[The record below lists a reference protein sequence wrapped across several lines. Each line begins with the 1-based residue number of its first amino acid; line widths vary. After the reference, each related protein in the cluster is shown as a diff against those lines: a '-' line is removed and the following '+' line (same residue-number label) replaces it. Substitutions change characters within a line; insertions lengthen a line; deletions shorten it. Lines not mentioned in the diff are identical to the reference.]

1 MKKLF
6 FKKILNGNNSYFGCD
21 FGGSQIRLIQV
32 ENSRKKSEVIGWSQ
46 KKIPRGVVEHGIIK
60 KTEDFIEIF
69 REAYENVQGCFWG
82 SDIKLTIPEEK
93 IFTRVIEISLKEKD
107 KKIEDLIKWETESSM
122 PIAIS
127 EIYYDWQIIEKNQQT
142 AKVLVM
148 ATEKKTVDNYLEV
161 FDKLEFKTITIEPES
176 LSMARSLIKPDTKGY
191 FLIVDIGDN
200 SSNFIICRDG
210 LPIFTS
216 SSSISGKTM
225 TDLVVKELGFSFEKA
240 ERYKIKIGLEDYY
253 AKNKK
258 NKSIFNSV
266 LISLINE
273 IQKMSDF
280 LDYNLFPG
288 DEKKEIEKIILCG
301 GGSNLKGLN
310 SYLTV
315 KIKKT
320 VIQSN
325 PWINF
330 NFNNK
335 IPPISKQDSQSF
347 APVIGLNLNFNK
359 KEKNVNLI
367 SPERKNELKIKKINF
382 FLIKNGL
389 VLISGL
395 IVFYFFM
402 VANLFVLNIYNKI
415 SEVEV
420 AGDEKNK
427 METTISK
434 TKKQIDFKYSE
445 TEDFIKS
452 FNQDQNYSKYFE
464 EINKNLPEDV
474 YFKKIIIEEGFL
486 TVNGWSENRYSL
498 INFEKYL
505 KEKDLFENIETP
517 ISNLTS
523 QENVNFEIVLK
534 LKSKF

>member
-6 FKKILNGNNSYFGCD
+6 FKKILNKNNSCFGCD
-21 FGGSQIRLIQV
+21 FGGSQIRLVQI
-32 ENSRKKSEVIGWSQ
+32 EDSRKKPRVIGWSQ

-69 REAYENVQGCFWG
+69 KEAYENVQGYFWG
-82 SDIKLTIPEEK
+82 DDIKLTIPEEK

-107 KKIEDLIKWETESSM
+107 KKIKDLIKWETESSM

-127 EIYYDWQIIEKNQQT
+127 EIYYDWQIIEENQQT

-161 FDKLEFKTITIEPES
+161 FDKLGFKSIAVEPES
-176 LSMARSLIKPDTKGY
+176 LSMARSLTKFDAKGY
-191 FLIVDIGDN
+191 FLIADLGDN

-225 TDLVVKELGFSFEKA
+225 TDLVVKEFGFSFEKA

-258 NKSIFNSV
+258 NKLVFDSV
-266 LISLINE
+266 LTSLADE

-280 LDYNLFPG
+280 LDYSLFPE
-288 DEKKEIEKIILCG
+288 DNKKEIEKIILCG

-315 KIKKT
+315 KLKKT

-325 PWINF
+325 PWMNF
-330 NFNNK
+330 NFDNK
-335 IPPISKQDSQSF
+335 IPPISKKDSQSF
-347 APVIGLNLNFNK
+347 APVIGLTLNFNK
-359 KEKNVNLI
+359 KEKTVNLI

-389 VLISGL
+389 VFILGL
-395 IVFYFFM
+395 IVFYLFM
-402 VANLFVLNIYNKI
+402 LANLFVLNIYHKI
-415 SEVEV
+415 SEGE
-420 AGDEKNK
+420 ATGDEKNK

-434 TKKQIDFKYSE
+434 TKKQIDVKYSE

-452 FNQDQNYSKYFE
+452 FNQNKNYSKYFE
-464 EINKNLPEDV
+464 EINKNLPKDV
-474 YFKKIIIEEGFL
+474 YFKKITIKEGIL
-486 TVNGWSENRYSL
+486 TINGWSENRDSL
-498 INFEKYL
+498 INFEKSL
-505 KEKDLFENIETP
+505 KEKDFFENIETP

-523 QENVNFEIVLK
+523 QENVNFEIALK
-534 LKSKF
+534 LKK